1 MDVRHPLGHSKRQ
14 RDDQHHKRHHWR
26 GAPARLRHSLRH
38 DRRTDRQ
45 PHLQSRQH
53 LRLPHRM
60 GEHQH
65 PARRSAG
72 QPMMAAA
79 AILLHGFGARYDL
92 PISLAL
98 YLYAAAGVVVIS
110 FVLVVLFAGDQVGAK
125 ALQYPRRAVPALASI
140 ARTPWPRIIGG
151 VIGIAGLLAVVIT
164 GLFGSSNPL
173 YNPAEYLVWIYF
185 WAGLFIFSGI
195 VGNLWYLVNP
205 WAAAYFSFACLE
217 LTTGMANRPL
227 LVAILALVYSAVTLA
242 GMILVGRDEWL
253 EHCEAFTVLFGIVG
267 RFGPIEAERDEA
279 GRITS
284 VFLRPW
290 GVGLLKRSAT
300 GWDRVVFVIL
310 MLSTLAFDGIL
321 ATPSW
326 QDFTIT
332 LEPIWLPMG
341 AFGFFFVKTL
351 GLVSL
356 SVAFLL
362 VFITFME
369 LVIWLGR
376 RNVNLKATVSAF
388 ALTLVPIALVYNAA
402 HNYSYMV
409 VQSQGLIPLLND
421 PLQKG
426 WHLWPAVAGFTPSLA
441 LAQASTVWYAQV
453 VLIVL
458 GHVVA
463 VYLAHLRAGERF
475 RTAQRALLSQYPML
489 VLMVLYTMTSLWILA
504 QPITRQSG

>member
-1 MDVRHPLGHSKRQ
+1 MT
-14 RDDQHHKRHHWR
+14 
-26 GAPARLRHSLRH
+26 PA
-38 DRRTDRQ
+38 
-45 PHLQSRQH
+45 
-53 LRLPHRM
+53 
-60 GEHQH
+60 
-65 PARRSAG
+65 AG
-72 QPMMAAA
+72 
-79 AILLHGFGARYDL
+79 ILLHGFGARYDL

-110 FVLVVLFAGDQVGAK
+110 FVLVVLFTGDQVGAK
-125 ALQYPRRAVPALASI
+125 ALQYPRRAAPALASI

-151 VIGIAGLLAVVIT
+151 VIGIAGLLSIVIT
-164 GLFGSSNPL
+164 GLFGSTNPL
-173 YNPAEYLVWIYF
+173 YNPAEYLTWIYF
-185 WAGLFIFSGI
+185 WAGLFIVSGL

-205 WAAAYFSFACLE
+205 WAALYDAVTRGSRLTPALKLPNVGVWPAAAAYFSFACLE
-217 LTTGMANRPL
+217 LTTGMANRPW
-227 LVAILALVYSAVTLA
+227 LVATTALVYSAVTLV
-242 GMILVGRDEWL
+242 GMFLFGRDEWL
-253 EHCEAFTVLFGIVG
+253 EHCEGFTVLFGIVG
-267 RFGPIEAERDEA
+267 RFSPVEAERDET
-279 GRITS
+279 GRI
-284 VFLRPW
+284 VMVYLRPW
-290 GVGLLKRSAT
+290 GVGLLKPSPT

-326 QDFTIT
+326 QDFTVA

-341 AFGFFFVKTL
+341 GFGFFFLRTL
-351 GLVSL
+351 GLVLL
-356 SVAFLL
+356 SIAFLL

-369 LVIWLGR
+369 LVIFLGR
-376 RNVNLKATVSAF
+376 RSVDLKATVSAF

-402 HNYSYMV
+402 HNYSYVV

-426 WHLWPAVAGFTPSLA
+426 WHLWPAVANVTPSFA

-489 VLMVLYTMTSLWILA
+489 ILMVMYTMTSLWILA
-504 QPITRQSG
+504 QPITRETG